1 MSEQDTTKK
10 LRVLLPHWIEHN
22 NNHIAE
28 FRKWESEARTESG
41 HEVALLLEKAI
52 YDMEEAGKA
61 LSKALEK
68 IGGPLEG
75 GGGHHHHH

>member
-41 HEVALLLEKAI
+41 QEVALLLAKAIGDMEKA
-52 YDMEEAGKA
+52 GKS
-61 LSKALEK
+61 LSEALEK
-68 IGGPLEG
+68 VGGPLEG
-75 GGGHHHHH
+75 GGGHHRHH

>member
-41 HEVALLLEKAI
+41 QEVASLLEKAI
-52 YDMEEAGKA
+52 SDMEKVGES

-68 IGGPLEG
+68 VGGPLEG

>member
-1 MSEQDTTKK
+1 MSEQNTIKK

-41 HEVALLLEKAI
+41 QEVALLLEKATS
-52 YDMEEAGKA
+52 DMEEAGKS
-61 LSKALEK
+61 LSEALEK
-68 IGGPLEG
+68 VGGPLDS
-75 GGGHHHHH
+75 GGGHHPHH